1 MSAIRQLMMTDMIT
15 ASPEETVAE
24 VANRMS
30 RNRVG
35 AVLVVQEGKL
45 DGLFSE
51 RDLLNRVVAP
61 GLAPS
66 SVRVGEVATRDVVAV
81 DIDRPVKEL
90 LDVFRA
96 KRFRHLPVLEGGKPV
111 GILSTRDLLERS
123 VDALESY
130 IEQSAYDRDLKEG
143 ADPYEHFGGAYK
155 RP

>member
-15 ASPEETVAE
+15 ASSGETVAE
-24 VANRMS
+24 VATRMS

-35 AVLVVQEGKL
+35 AVLVIQDGKIE
-45 DGLFSE
+45 GLFSE
-51 RDLLNRVVAP
+51 RDLLNRVVTL
-61 GLAPS
+61 GLPPS

-81 DIDRPVKEL
+81 DIDCSVKEL
-90 LDVFRA
+90 LQIFRA
-96 KRFRHLPVLEGGKPV
+96 KRFRHLPILEEGRPV

-143 ADPYEHFGGAYK
+143 TDPYEHFGGAYK
-155 RP
+155 RS